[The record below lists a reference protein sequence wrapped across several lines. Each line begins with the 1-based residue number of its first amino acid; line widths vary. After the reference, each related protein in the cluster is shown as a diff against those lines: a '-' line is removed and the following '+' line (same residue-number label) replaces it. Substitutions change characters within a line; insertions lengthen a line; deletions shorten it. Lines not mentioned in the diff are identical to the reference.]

1 MRNTLPQLHAGM
13 GAAVLKH
20 LAQFARLD
28 GLLQRY
34 EGAQEG
40 FVAGQAV
47 ASAISELFFDGR
59 CVAYNDVD
67 VFLMSERFE
76 RPGNQALTTLDF
88 DSVNLAVHYRQ
99 LVVELTTV
107 YEVCRTRRQGMLN
120 EVLCRPMV
128 AFDKYPSMAAQQFLH
143 SFDLNCVQVGVRLS
157 DGALVWTPAFEQF
170 LATRQMLVVNVKTPV
185 HTAIRWFR
193 KKAELEG
200 IYGHDDHAMELLA
213 AVRARVENKLEIAGS
228 NSYQRMLAAQ
238 SQFGSVYADKA
249 RGVSSRLQNYFELK
263 SVPHEHVSL
272 YTLTPR
278 GQLNE
283 ELVAADAFD
292 ASLPTYAR
300 ALQGHWKRHVC
311 EQLLDQFRATDRKR
325 GALRMNVQV
334 EGVDAILALNSPR
347 DARRL
352 DKATEEH
359 PSLLRCMLCMTTRQQ
374 LALVDALEAVAAKQG
389 LWVYG
394 VFEQLEHEAVY
405 ELSQAPVNGMHAK
418 VLEVLAQQHEALEQA
433 LANRKTPLVA
443 ILPPLELEGFR
454 IEELTSFKELAQE
467 SARLHHCVAG
477 YWRGVVSDRCRIVRL
492 SKPRVQDSLT
502 MELVPRKGGG
512 WVNAQLRGLHNRD
525 HSSAEWE
532 VAERYV
538 DMLNVRSVVSRV
550 GIPVPVPLLVTL
562 TRKAPKAVRW
572 LRKQLPGRTSRYKPP
587 LADRLRASQHRVAR
601 WCGADLLQAAVL
613 QGTRLPNWGYVKW
626 PAYRDIL
633 KEIVRAR
640 LRVLA
645 GVVTV
650 SEAAAG
656 LAQVFAQR
664 QKAFAAG
671 YDQMDDDIAF

>member
-1 MRNTLPQLHAGM
+1 MGNTLPQLHAGM

-20 LAQFARLD
+20 LSRFAPLD

-40 FVAGQAV
+40 FIAGQAV
-47 ASAISELFFDGR
+47 ASALSELFFDGR

-76 RPGNQALTTLDF
+76 RPTNQALTTLDF
-88 DSVNLAVHYRQ
+88 EAVNLSTHYRQ

-128 AFDKYPSMAAQQFLH
+128 AFDKHPALAAQQFLR

-157 DGALVWTPAFEQF
+157 DGALVWTPAFAHF

-213 AVRARVENKLEIAGS
+213 AVRARVAGKLEIAGS
-228 NSYQRMLAAQ
+228 SSYQRMLTAQ

-249 RGVSSRLQNYFELK
+249 RAVMARLQGYFELK

-283 ELVAADAFD
+283 ELVAADTFD

-311 EQLLDQFRATDRKR
+311 EQLLDQFRAPDRKR

-334 EGVDAILALNSPR
+334 EGVDAILALSSPR

-352 DKATEEH
+352 DKAVAEH
-359 PSLLRCMLCMTTRQQ
+359 PSLLRCMLCMSTRQQ
-374 LALVDALEAVAAKQG
+374 LALVAALEAVAAEQG

-394 VFEQLEHEAVY
+394 VFEQLEHDAVY
-405 ELSQAPVNGMHAK
+405 DLSLAPVNEMHPK
-418 VLEVLAQQHEALEQA
+418 VLEVLARQHQALEEA
-433 LANRKTPLVA
+433 LANRKKPLVA

-477 YWRGVVSDRCRIVRL
+477 YWRGVVTDRCRIIRL

-538 DMLNVRSVVSRV
+538 DMLNVRALAARV
-550 GIPVPVPLLVTL
+550 GVPVPVPLLLAL
-562 TRKAPKAVRW
+562 TQVAPKVVRW
-572 LRKQLPGRTSRYKPP
+572 LRKQLPGQTRHYKRP
-587 LADRLRASQHRVAR
+587 LPDRLRKFQHRVVR
-601 WCGADLLQAAVL
+601 WFGADLLQAAVL
-613 QGTRLPNWGYVKW
+613 QGMRHPSWGYLNW
-626 PAYRDIL
+626 PAYRGIL
-633 KEIVRAR
+633 KEILRAR

-645 GVVTV
+645 GAATL

-656 LAQVFAQR
+656 LAQAMAQR
-664 QKAFAAG
+664 QKAIAG